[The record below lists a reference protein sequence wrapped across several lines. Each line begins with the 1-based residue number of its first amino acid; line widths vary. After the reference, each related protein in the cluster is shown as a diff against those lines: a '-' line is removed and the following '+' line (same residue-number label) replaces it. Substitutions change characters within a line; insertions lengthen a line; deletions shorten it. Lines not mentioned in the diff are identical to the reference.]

1 MLLFLRLLVINS
13 LLLHLGRIRLNDGE
27 LSAERWGYSKLCWLG
42 RYLSLSFLLI
52 NQGLGLYDVYQG
64 LLRPELVLLNVLLHI
79 QVDLLA
85 FVCW

>member
-1 MLLFLRLLVINS
+1 LLLFPRLLVINS
-13 LLLHLGRIRLNDGE
+13 LILHLGRIMLNDGE

-42 RYLSLSFLLI
+42 SDLSLSFLLI
-52 NQGLGLYDVYQG
+52 TQGLGLDDVHQG
-64 LLRPELVLLNVLLHI
+64 LLRPELVLFNVLLHI